1 LQWNAPDAGVDSGGF
16 SKGGGGG
23 TSLGLGGV
31 DSGCKL
37 SQIASYRN
45 FLRGSINKLKGTKVT
60 TIVVCHLPTYRSF
73 YPCMIHLWIHLCNA
87 GQQGLKVKALNS
99 SVLTKNFKTNL
110 SKNLLVSSCIEKE
123 RFSIQYFNL
132 LPCQECKISERNE

>member
-1 LQWNAPDAGVDSGGF
+1 MLLMQGWILVDF
-16 SKGGGGG
+16 LKVGGGG

-73 YPCMIHLWIHLCNA
+73 YPCMINK
-87 GQQGLKVKALNS
+87 G
-99 SVLTKNFKTNL
+99 KTNL
-110 SKNLLVSSCIEKE
+110 KKMVKWVAS
-123 RFSIQYFNL
+123 
-132 LPCQECKISERNE
+132 P